1 MKIKEEFKNL
11 IANFL
16 DFLTN
21 IKNYSTLTVKTYDGV
36 LEDFLENS
44 EIYEENGIV
53 IVDIT
58 KYRIAISNNNSK
70 TISKKIS
77 SIKSFINYLKD
88 NNHHIKLI
96 GANSIKV
103 AKTLPKPIRTDDILD
118 GLKLANVE
126 EKTIVT
132 LIYSFGLRISELA
145 SLKLKDIKTSSITV
159 LGKGNKQREIPAN
172 SFVLSLIKK
181 YKDEFSPKE
190 YLFEKDSKAFSVRQ
204 LQYRVEKVFKKIGI
218 SATPHQLRH
227 SFATD
232 LLNNGARIN
241 DISELLGHSSLSAT
255 SIYTKLNTS
264 TKYKQYLSAHPL
276 NQGAS

>member
-1 MKIKEEFKNL
+1 MKIKEEFENH
-11 IANFL
+11 INDFL

-21 IKNYSTLTVKTYDGV
+21 IKNYSSLTVKTYAGV
-36 LEDFLENS
+36 LQDFLKDS
-44 EIYEENGIV
+44 EIYKENNLIH
-53 IVDIT
+53 VDIT
-58 KYRIAISNNNSK
+58 KYRIAISQNSSK
-70 TISKKIS
+70 TIAKKIS
-77 SIKSFINYLKD
+77 SIKSFISFLKD
-88 NNHHIKLI
+88 KNIPIKLI

-103 AKTLPKPIRTDDILD
+103 SKTLPKPLRTDDILD
-118 GLKLANVE
+118 GLKLASLE

-145 SLKLKDIKTSSITV
+145 SLKLKDIKENSIIV
-159 LGKGNKQREIPAN
+159 LGKGNKQRQIPAN
-172 SFVLSLIKK
+172 TFVIKLIKN
-181 YKDEFSPKE
+181 YINEFSPKE
-190 YLFEKDSKAFSVRQ
+190 YLFEKENKAFSVRQ

-255 SIYTKLNTS
+255 SIYTKLNTA

>member
-1 MKIKEEFKNL
+1 MKIKEEFKSH
-11 IANFL
+11 ISNFL

-21 IKNYSTLTVKTYDGV
+21 IKNYSSLTIKTYDGV
-36 LEDFLENS
+36 LQSFLDES
-44 EIYEENGIV
+44 EIYEEKDII

-58 KYRIAISNNNSK
+58 KYRIDIAHNNSK

-77 SIKSFINYLKD
+77 SIKSFINYLSDK
-88 NNHHIKLI
+88 NFHIKLV

-103 AKTLPKPIRTDDILD
+103 SKTLPKPIRTDDIID
-118 GLKLANVE
+118 GLKQASME

-145 SLKLKDIKTSSITV
+145 GLKLKDIKNASITV

-172 SFVLSLIKK
+172 VYAISQIKN
-181 YKDEFSPKE
+181 YIDDYSPKE
-190 YLFEKDSKAFSVRQ
+190 YLFEKEGKAFSIRQ

>member
-1 MKIKEEFKNL
+1 MKIKEEFRNH
-11 IANFL
+11 ITNFL
-16 DFLTN
+16 NFLTD
-21 IKNYSTLTVKTYDGV
+21 IKNYSELTVKTYDGV
-36 LEDFLENS
+36 LSDFLNDS
-44 EIYEENGIV
+44 EIYEENKQIV
-53 IVDIT
+53 VDIT
-58 KYRIAISNNNSK
+58 KYRIAISQNNSK

-88 NNHHIKLI
+88 KNYHIKLI

-103 AKTLPKPIRTDDILD
+103 AKTLPKPIRTDDIID
-118 GLKLANVE
+118 GLKQADLQ

-145 SLKLKDIKTSSITV
+145 GLKLKDIKDSSITV

-172 SFVLSLIKK
+172 SYAISQIKS
-181 YKDEFSPKE
+181 YIKDFSPKV
-190 YLFEKDSKAFSVRQ
+190 YLFEKDAKPFSIRQ
-204 LQYRVEKVFKKIGI
+204 LQYRVDKVFKKIGI

-255 SIYTKLNTS
+255 SIYTKLNTT

-276 NQGAS
+276 NQGA

>member
-1 MKIKEEFKNL
+1 MKIKEEFRNH
-11 IANFL
+11 IADFL
-16 DFLTN
+16 DFLTDL
-21 IKNYSTLTVKTYDGV
+21 KNYSSLTIKTYEGV
-36 LEDFLENS
+36 LSSFLDDS
-44 EIYEENGIV
+44 EIYEDKGVIV
-53 IVDIT
+53 VDIT
-58 KYRIAISNNNSK
+58 KYRILIAQNNSK

-88 NNHHIKLI
+88 KNYNIKLH

-103 AKTLPKPIRTDDILD
+103 AKTLPKPIRTDDIID
-118 GLKLANVE
+118 GLKQADSL

-145 SLKLKDIKTSSITV
+145 SLKLSDIKNNSITV

-172 SFVLSLIKK
+172 DFAISQIKQ
-181 YKDEFSPKE
+181 YINDFNPKT
-190 YLFEKDSKAFSVRQ
+190 YLFEKDGKAFSVRQ

-218 SATPHQLRH
+218 AATPHQLRH

-241 DISELLGHSSLSAT
+241 DISELLGHASLSAT
-255 SIYTKLNTS
+255 SIYTKLNTT